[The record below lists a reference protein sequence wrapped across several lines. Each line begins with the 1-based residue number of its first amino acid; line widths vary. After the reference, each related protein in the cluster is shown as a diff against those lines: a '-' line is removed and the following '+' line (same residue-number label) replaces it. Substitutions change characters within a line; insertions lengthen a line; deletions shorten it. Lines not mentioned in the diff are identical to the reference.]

1 MSTTTIMYA
10 NFAGSNHHRDGR
22 NRPGAAADVT
32 LPSLVRRAVV
42 RVGGRVTR
50 ARSDIAVAEFDSTYD
65 AVRAAVAIQQ
75 DIARNHGHHALD
87 APRIGIDVAEII
99 GEDVEA
105 FGAAAGVARRICDAA
120 EPGQILVSDVVE
132 YLLRR
137 RHDIAF
143 DPAGGIDVDGANE
156 GQSVYQVAWEADVV
170 PPITRTV
177 VADDAGLLRAGIVN
191 LLAANSFD
199 VVAEAAD
206 FDSVIEAVER
216 HRPDLL
222 ITDIR
227 MPPTNTDEGVRAA
240 LALWPTNPELAV
252 LVLSQ
257 YVEARAAVELL
268 DGAPVGVGY
277 LLKERVTEVSEFVDS
292 ARSVLAGQAI
302 IDPTVAERMMA
313 RRSVSAALTRLSGR
327 EQEVLARMA
336 TGASNSAIATSL
348 FVSPKTVE
356 THVSSIL
363 TKLDL
368 PDVPEGNRRVQ
379 AVLRF
384 LEATR

>member
-1 MSTTTIMYA
+1 M
-10 NFAGSNHHRDGR
+10 
-22 NRPGAAADVT
+22 
-32 LPSLVRRAVV
+32 
-42 RVGGRVTR
+42 
-50 ARSDIAVAEFDSTYD
+50 
-65 AVRAAVAIQQ
+65 
-75 DIARNHGHHALD
+75 
-87 APRIGIDVAEII
+87 
-99 GEDVEA
+99 
-105 FGAAAGVARRICDAA
+105 FGAAVGVARKLCDAA
-120 EPGQILVSDVVE
+120 GPGQILVSDVVE
-132 YLLRR
+132 HLLRR
-137 RHDIAF
+137 RRDITF
-143 DPAGGIDVDGANE
+143 DPAGGIDMDGANE
-156 GQSVYQVAWEADVV
+156 LQSVYQVAWEADAE
-170 PPITRTV
+170 PPATRTV

-206 FDSVIEAVER
+206 FDGVIDAVER

-227 MPPTNTDEGVRAA
+227 MPPTNTDEGIRAA

-268 DGAPVGVGY
+268 EGAPVGVGY

-313 RRSVSAALTRLSGR
+313 RRSVSAALARLSGR
-327 EQEVLARMA
+327 EQQVLAQMA
-336 TGASNSAIATSL
+336 TGASNSAIAASL

-379 AVLRF
+379 AVLHF
-384 LEATR
+384 LEATRSGTPVVAMGSQLSRGHQPMGRHDGATLRIRAVRASVLPHRDRSRGRGIHVCGRRGHCDFG